1 MPFNR
6 IAIYGHRGWASSAI
20 AQALLTSGAP
30 AKLLYR
36 PGSSSNGLKGNFEEI
51 QVDINDQDALRA
63 ALEDVDI
70 LVYCPV
76 HSPHPINSI
85 NKARLLFGQRRED
98 KSAQLIH
105 TPIR

>member
-1 MPFNR
+1 MLYNR

-36 PGSSSNGLKGNFEEI
+36 PGSNANGLKGRFDEI
-51 QVDINDQDALRA
+51 KVDVQDKDALRA

-70 LVYCPV
+70 LM
-76 HSPHPINSI
+76 
-85 NKARLLFGQRRED
+85 
-98 KSAQLIH
+98 
-105 TPIR
+105 